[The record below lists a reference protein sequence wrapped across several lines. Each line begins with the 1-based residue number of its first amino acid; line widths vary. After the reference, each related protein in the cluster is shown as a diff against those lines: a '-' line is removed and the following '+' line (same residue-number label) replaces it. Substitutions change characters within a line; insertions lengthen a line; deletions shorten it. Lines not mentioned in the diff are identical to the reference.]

1 QDVARHRA
9 DAKANA
15 SPTRALDVDLQRSAG
30 KFRRVEWR
38 EVQVGD
44 LLLVKNRESVPAD
57 LLVMGAHEPNPEAKA
72 GICYVETKSLDGET
86 NLKIRQAIR
95 STIGRVSTPR
105 DAAALKGRV
114 VMEHPNKLIDN
125 FSGTIEVEGAGD
137 DGGEVIQ
144 TRNLLLRGCVLRNT
158 RWVVGLVLNTG
169 PDTKIVMSSLEV
181 SSW

>member
-1 QDVARHRA
+1 
-9 DAKANA
+9 
-15 SPTRALDVDLQRSAG
+15 
-30 KFRRVEWR
+30 
-38 EVQVGD
+38 
-44 LLLVKNRESVPAD
+44 
-57 LLVMGAHEPNPEAKA
+57 MGAHEPNPEAKA

-125 FSGTIEVEGAGD
+125 FSGTIEVEGAGE

-169 PDTKIVMSSLEV
+169 PDTKIVMSSLE
-181 SSW
+181 